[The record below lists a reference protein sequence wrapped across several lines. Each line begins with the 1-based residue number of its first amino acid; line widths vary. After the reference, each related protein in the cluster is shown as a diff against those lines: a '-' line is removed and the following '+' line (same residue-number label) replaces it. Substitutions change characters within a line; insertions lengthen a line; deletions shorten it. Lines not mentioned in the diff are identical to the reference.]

1 MQKLAERLTEYILK
15 QGIIE
20 EEDFDIYKYGFQTG
34 MELLFCVITSI
45 VIAVCMG
52 KGFECLL
59 LILTFFSLRGN
70 MDGIHMK
77 RFSSCYL
84 LSCAVIICGLKF
96 SEVVFLPDGV
106 MLTII
111 EMILLG
117 MVLLSEKG
125 NGKEKEDEMI
135 RFFSKQRKK
144 VSIVVG
150 ITAVIFFLCNYHSG
164 LNIIFY
170 SEVVT
175 ITSSIVKAVKNQTMK
190 DSYQTREI

>member
-34 MELLFCVITSI
+34 MELLFCVITSMI
-45 VIAVCMG
+45 VAVCMG

-84 LSCAVIICGLKF
+84 LSCVVIICGLKF
-96 SEVVFLPDGV
+96 SDVVFLSNGV

-111 EMILLG
+111 WMILLG
-117 MVLLSEKG
+117 MVLFADRGIE
-125 NGKEKEDEMI
+125 KEKEEELEH
-135 RFFSKQRKK
+135 FFSKQRKK
-144 VSIVVG
+144 VSMAVG
-150 ITAVIFFLCNYHSG
+150 MTAVIFFFANYHSG

-175 ITSSIVKAVKNQTMK
+175 ITSSLVKAVKNLTMK
-190 DSYQTREI
+190 EFYQTREI